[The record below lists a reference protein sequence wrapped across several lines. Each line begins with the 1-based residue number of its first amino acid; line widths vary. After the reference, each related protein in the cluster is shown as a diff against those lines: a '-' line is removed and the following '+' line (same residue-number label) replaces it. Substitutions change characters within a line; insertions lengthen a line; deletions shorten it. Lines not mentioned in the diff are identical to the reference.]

1 MDKCVLDGRDRRL
14 RCMFEMAGWR
24 CLRCLGK
31 ATADGV
37 WPAVGHCQGVI
48 GFRRDGDTLG
58 ISLDVARVCELVG
71 VDAGNIK
78 TDAEGISIPPQPN
91 YTLAMA
97 NSWPDSISRRLA
109 QTPQNTSTRPSQ
121 TYTSNSYPYH
131 PIRNHSYTH
140 LISKPTPLQNI
151 F

>member
-58 ISLDVARVCELVG
+58 ISLDVARVKKG
-71 VDAGNIK
+71 VSIEVFRVDGVLAAGGVICGECLDAGVKIMFVGGSK
-78 TDAEGISIPPQPN
+78 VVRVRSRVVGMGLVEVLVKSI
-91 YTLAMA
+91 A
-97 NSWPDSISRRLA
+97 
-109 QTPQNTSTRPSQ
+109 
-121 TYTSNSYPYH
+121 
-131 PIRNHSYTH
+131 
-140 LISKPTPLQNI
+140 
-151 F
+151 